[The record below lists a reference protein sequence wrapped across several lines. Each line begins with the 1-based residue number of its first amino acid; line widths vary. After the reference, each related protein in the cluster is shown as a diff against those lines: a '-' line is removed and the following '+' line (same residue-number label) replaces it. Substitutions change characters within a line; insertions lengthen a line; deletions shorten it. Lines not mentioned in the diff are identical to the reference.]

1 VQDVNMSN
9 VYELGT
15 SSGGDV
21 NCQDYEQSFVVSSE
35 VYNEYTSNAGRNL
48 RVLMVQSGSVF
59 DGGKCDGGPLAKPNF
74 GQNASV
80 QVTDRL
86 CSEKTTKKS
95 TGTTGITFEKNNIGQ
110 IGIDVAAEPS
120 EAAFV
125 KVGTSLVIMLLVLVS
140 W

>member
-1 VQDVNMSN
+1 MQDVNMSN

-59 DGGKCDGGPLAKPNF
+59 DGGKGDGGPLAKPNF

-86 CSEKTTKKS
+86 CSSSEKTTKKS
-95 TGTTGITFEKNNIGQ
+95 ADTTEITFEKNDIGQ
-110 IGIDVAAEPS
+110 IEVAAEPS
-120 EAAFV
+120 KAAFV
-125 KVGTSLVIMLLVLVS
+125 KVGTSLMIMLLVLVS